1 MSLTTISPVRFFF
14 RASQSI
20 PSVTHARAIAKEFN
34 RFGDLLEYKFIRVC
48 PATLLY
54 VSAYVPLIATLPY
67 QCPETHAYLNYG
79 FVTFKDKEHTLKAIS
94 ETGGFLKMG
103 APFEQP
109 IDVKLE
115 KTSIRNNNTSKDKS
129 K

>member
-34 RFGDLLEYKFIRVC
+34 RFGDLLEYKFIR
-48 PATLLY
+48 
-54 VSAYVPLIATLPY
+54 
-67 QCPETHAYLNYG
+67 CPETHAYLNYG

>member
-1 MSLTTISPVRFFF
+1 MSLTKISPIRFFF
-14 RASQSI
+14 RASQNI

-34 RFGDLLEYKFIRVC
+34 RFGDLLEYKFIR
-48 PATLLY
+48 
-54 VSAYVPLIATLPY
+54 
-67 QCPETHAYLNYG
+67 CPETHAYLSYG

-115 KTSIRNNNTSKDKS
+115 KSTIRNNTTPKDKS